1 MMDVARGNGMKDS
14 VWPSVQV
21 DRDLERGRMEWLHT
35 NGAGAYASSTIAQ
48 LHTRRYHGLLVAA
61 LEPPRSRHVIL
72 SHMDITLDLG
82 AERIELGTHQFPK
95 VLPTGG
101 FRYLTRFDQ
110 DPLPRW
116 TWSLERGQFE
126 QKLGLVRG
134 QNAVVLRFVWQGSEP
149 ITLSARPLL
158 ALRPFHTLVH
168 EHGSMVQS
176 VELRQG
182 EVRVRPVPSL
192 PRLVFRH
199 SATFIGSPDWWR
211 RFEYLVE
218 QARGLEFFEDLWTP
232 GVFSIPIVPG
242 EPVHIVMGVENAP
255 SDDPAALL
263 AETASAIARS
273 DPGPSASLTVR
284 RLHVAAEDFCAARAQ
299 TPGIISGYPWFE
311 VWGRD
316 ALVSMPGLYFAKNK
330 IEESRK
336 VLAALIDQMQ
346 DGLVPN
352 RIPDETGVPEYHA
365 ADVTLWLFEAART
378 YAEKVGNDDGF
389 LRGALFE
396 ALVRAFESS
405 LAGTRHN
412 IHVTEQGLF
421 AASDPGFALT
431 WMDAKVGDWVVT
443 PRAGLPVELQAL
455 WARACDT
462 LAGFAAAFGKPDLA
476 ARAAQAH
483 ERAVVAFRRRFWC
496 DTTGYPFDV
505 ISEPEGQGAWSD
517 STIRPNAVVA
527 LAVEPR
533 LFDDHQAA
541 SLLSVAE
548 RDLLTPAGLR
558 TLAPQGWGYCG
569 RYGGGV
575 SQRDAAYHQGTVW
588 PFLTGF
594 YVRAVRRLRPDN
606 AAERQA
612 LIGLVESVAANALAV
627 GQVPE
632 LADAQA
638 PHLPGGCIA
647 QAWSVAELLRA
658 LAWDLA
664 SPP

>member
-1 MMDVARGNGMKDS
+1 MMSVAWGNGAQDS
-14 VWPSVQV
+14 VWPVVHV

-61 LEPPRSRHVIL
+61 LEPPRNRHVIL
-72 SHMDITLDLG
+72 SHMDVALDFG
-82 AERIELGTHQFPK
+82 TEHVELGTHQFPT

-101 FRYLTRFDQ
+101 YRYLTRFDQ

-116 TWSLERGQFE
+116 TWSLDKGEFE
-126 QKLGLVRG
+126 QTLGFIRG
-134 QNAVVLRFVWQGSEP
+134 QNAVVLRFVWRGSEP
-149 ITLSARPLL
+149 ITLNARPLL
-158 ALRPFHTLVH
+158 ALRPFHGLVH

-218 QARGLEFFEDLWTP
+218 QARGLEFHEDLWTP
-232 GVFSIPIVPG
+232 GVFSIPVLPNQPVYIV
-242 EPVHIVMGVENAP
+242 VGVDTAP
-255 SDDPAALL
+255 TGDPAAML
-263 AETASAIARS
+263 AETASAIVS
-273 DPGPSASLTVR
+273 NDPGPSVSPTLR
-284 RLHVAAEDFCAARAQ
+284 RLHVAAEAFCAAQAPR
-299 TPGIISGYPWFE
+299 PGIISGYPWFE

-316 ALVSMPGLYFAKNK
+316 ALVSLPGLYLARNK
-330 IEESRK
+330 VEAARK

-365 ADVTLWLFEAART
+365 ADVTLWLFEAARM

-389 LRGALFE
+389 LRGALFD
-396 ALVRAFESS
+396 ALVLAFEKS
-405 LAGTRHN
+405 LTGTRHN
-412 IHVTEQGLF
+412 MHVTEEGLF
-421 AASDPGFALT
+421 AASDAGFALT

-443 PRAGLPVELQAL
+443 PRAGLPVEVQAL

-462 LAGFAAAFGKPDLA
+462 LAGFAAMFGKPDLA
-476 ARAAQAH
+476 ARAAEAH
-483 ERAVVAFRRRFWC
+483 ARAVAAFRRRFWC
-496 DTTGYPFDV
+496 ETSGYPFDV
-505 ISEPEGQGAWSD
+505 VSEFEGPSAWAD
-517 STIRPNAVVA
+517 STIRPNAVMA
-527 LAVEPR
+527 LAIEPR
-533 LFDDHQAA
+533 LFDDNQAA

-548 RDLLTPAGLR
+548 RHLVTPAGLR
-558 TLAPQGWGYCG
+558 TLAPHCWGYCG

-588 PFLTGF
+588 PFLMGF
-594 YVRAVRRLRPDN
+594 YVRAVRRLRPGN
-606 AAERQA
+606 VAEREV

-632 LADAQA
+632 LADAQL
-638 PHLPGGCIA
+638 PHQPGGCIA
-647 QAWSVAELLRA
+647 QAMSVAELLRA
-658 LAWDLA
+658 LSWDLA
-664 SPP
+664 